1 MHRPKFEV
9 QSIPHEEGS
18 IGSEDEYEYTD
29 SSSESED
36 IQIILNADDQIAAEK
51 RLDQSAEGIQ
61 DGLVHI
67 PDEDTK
73 SAFDID
79 INKLKLR
86 KWEMTGDESDYFN
99 YGMNESMW
107 KAIPFSSCLLLG
119 LLNVKELRELS
130 DNLIM
135 QGSYLP
141 YSSSA
146 AHTSSRSYHSN
157 YHDSTSLNQE
167 EMEQFYSLINNP
179 DTLKEVMK
187 KINEQQDVQASEPR
201 KEEQA
206 RYSSHRKYNL
216 DI

>member
-36 IQIILNADDQIAAEK
+36 VQIILNADDQIAAEK

-119 LLNVKELRELS
+119 LCSLG
-130 DNLIM
+130 
-135 QGSYLP
+135 Q
-141 YSSSA
+141 SSTGKSECEG
-146 AHTSSRSYHSN
+146 TS
-157 YHDSTSLNQE
+157 
-167 EMEQFYSLINNP
+167 
-179 DTLKEVMK
+179 
-187 KINEQQDVQASEPR
+187 
-201 KEEQA
+201 
-206 RYSSHRKYNL
+206 
-216 DI
+216 